1 MMPNDALSGSNGIV
15 RRFPG
20 MWEPKYM
27 FPSTSSCTW
36 VGANPS
42 IVTEW
47 GMTGLRAA
55 VPRRT

>member
-1 MMPNDALSGSNGIV
+1 MMPNDALSRSNGIL
-15 RRFPG
+15 RTFPG
-20 MWEPKYM
+20 MWELKYM

-42 IVTEW
+42 IGTEC
-47 GMTGLRAA
+47 GMTGFRAA